1 MWGYSEHPRSIKK
14 MGALK
19 APKVSKI
26 ERIVCWCHFTRL
38 LKLDKVSY
46 FKIFN
51 VINKKAEKTA
61 FLFRIAPPHPT
72 AVTFC
77 GFFSCFLQL
86 FSAVQ
91 ADTSI
96 SLLQLLDTSI
106 SLLQFLSA
114 VTVITLI
121 LLQLLSHP

>member
-1 MWGYSEHPRSIKK
+1 

-26 ERIVCWCHFTRL
+26 EQIVCWCHFTRL

-51 VINKKAEKTA
+51 VINKKAEKTV

-72 AVTFC
+72 IRRTKAIFEFYRGSRDMGTL
-77 GFFSCFLQL
+77 GF
-86 FSAVQ
+86 
-91 ADTSI
+91 
-96 SLLQLLDTSI
+96 
-106 SLLQFLSA
+106 
-114 VTVITLI
+114 
-121 LLQLLSHP
+121 